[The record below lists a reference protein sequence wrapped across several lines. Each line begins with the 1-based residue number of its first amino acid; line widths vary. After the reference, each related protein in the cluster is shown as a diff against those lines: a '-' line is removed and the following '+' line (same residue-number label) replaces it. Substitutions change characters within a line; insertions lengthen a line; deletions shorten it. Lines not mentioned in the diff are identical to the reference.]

1 MPDGHHCWLGDA
13 RHRPIQ
19 MAGHGWRRN
28 PTNRLRTHATAE
40 GQQNSIGEL
49 FTQQV
54 IQGIGSGIIHT
65 SLLVP
70 PQIVVSHS
78 QMPQV
83 LSLTLTM
90 SYLGSSVGSAIA
102 GGIYTNTLRP
112 SLWAYL
118 GRNATQDSVDQLYN
132 SITGVLLS
140 WCDPKRDA
148 VNLAVSR
155 QRSCHFSKSWT
166 RVDRTK
172 ADK

>member
-1 MPDGHHCWLGDA
+1 MGIIAGWVMLVTGRYKWLVMGGA
-13 RHRPIQ
+13 VIRLIGYGL
-19 MAGHGWRRN
+19 ML
-28 PTNRLRTHATAE
+28 RLR

-140 WCDPKRDA
+140 WGDPKRDA